1 MEDINTLFESYQ
13 SLWNNRSFHAP
24 LENSEEMLKEAVLR
38 DLKDELTHPR
48 LRKTHH
54 EKFTA
59 AARRI
64 MNSNLSNDEKAA
76 LIQLHLDILEML

>member
-1 MEDINTLFESYQ
+1 MNTLFESYQ

-24 LENSEEMLKEAVLR
+24 LKNPEEILKEAVLQ
-38 DLKDELTHPR
+38 DLRDELTHPR
-48 LRKTHH
+48 LRKSHY

-59 AARRI
+59 AAKRI

-76 LIQLHLDILEML
+76 LIQLHLDTMELL